1 MRCGAR
7 PERLLAILAVLA
19 IAAVVVAVVAL
30 VSDRPGADR
39 VGGTPHQAAFA
50 RAEVVRIVDG
60 DTIVVVIDGREERVR
75 YVGVDAPELANRDT
89 GAVAECGADRAT
101 DANRDLVGDVEVE
114 LERDTSER
122 DRFGRLLRHVWTTI
136 DGERLLIGEQLVAD
150 GAIEAR
156 SYPPDTRYD
165 GRLDAAE
172 REARSA
178 ALGIW
183 GSC

>member
-1 MRCGAR
+1 MF
-7 PERLLAILAVLA
+7 
-19 IAAVVVAVVAL
+19 VAVVAL
-30 VSDRPGADR
+30 LTGRPSAESADP
-39 VGGTPHQAAFA
+39 TPHQGTFP

-89 GAVAECGADRAT
+89 GAAAECGADRAT
-101 DANRDLVGDVEVE
+101 DANRDLVADVQVE
-114 LERDTSER
+114 LERDTSDR
-122 DRFGRLLRHVWTTI
+122 DRFGRLLRHVWTTV
-136 DGERLLIGEQLVAD
+136 DGERVLVGEQLVAD

-172 REARSA
+172 RDARSA